1 MARISIRQLV
11 GKLFQ
16 NFNISHIGQ
25 CNKTFIVNWQ
35 DDANASNRQANSLP
49 AAPTCDPLYKY
60 RSFDGTCNNL
70 NNPRFGQAGTNFQRL
85 MGPATYADGTESD
98 FSLLWK
104 HKRYSVI
111 RPFVFTL
118 TGVSAIR
125 LSRSG
130 AALPSTRLV
139 STTVTLN
146 NSISSYDASLITM
159 QWGQFMDHDLTQTPQ
174 FRISKK
180 QLNGNVIIIGPE

>member
-1 MARISIRQLV
+1 
-11 GKLFQ
+11 
-16 NFNISHIGQ
+16 
-25 CNKTFIVNWQ
+25 
-35 DDANASNRQANSLP
+35 
-49 AAPTCDPLYKY
+49 
-60 RSFDGTCNNL
+60 
-70 NNPRFGQAGTNFQRL
+70 L
-85 MGPATYADGTESD
+85 MGPANYADGTESN

-104 HKRYSVI
+104 HKRYSAI

-146 NSISSYDASLITM
+146 NSISSYDASIIAM
-159 QWGQFMDHDLTQTPQ
+159 QWGQFIDHDLTQTPQ

-180 QLNGNVIIIGPE
+180 QLNGNWL

>member
-85 MGPATYADGTESD
+85 MGPANYADGTESD

-104 HKRYSVI
+104 HKRFSVI
-111 RPFVFTL
+111 LVTICIHTHRCFGDSFVSIGGRFAKYSLGFDHRHSEQQYFQLRRFINYNAVGPVHGPRLDTN
-118 TGVSAIR
+118 TAI
-125 LSRSG
+125 
-130 AALPSTRLV
+130 P
-139 STTVTLN
+139 
-146 NSISSYDASLITM
+146 D
-159 QWGQFMDHDLTQTPQ
+159 Q
-174 FRISKK
+174 
-180 QLNGNVIIIGPE
+180 